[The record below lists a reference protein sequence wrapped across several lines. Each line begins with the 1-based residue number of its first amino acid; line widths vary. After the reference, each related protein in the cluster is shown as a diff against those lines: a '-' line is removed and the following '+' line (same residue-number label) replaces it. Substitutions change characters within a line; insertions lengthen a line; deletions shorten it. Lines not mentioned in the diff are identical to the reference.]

1 MDIKDVLNHLETI
14 KDVHK
19 NIILTNN
26 FSKISNSQIS
36 WHNYKPGIYKSLYS
50 KEYEYL
56 VRNRQYSFLLKDNMG
71 FVQFY
76 YEYKQ
81 NALDKLKMAY
91 YPYPVK
97 LNDTGADIENHISDV
112 YDETLIEYYY
122 DVWEVFNHQFELNI
136 NNKELKDIFEKSG
149 QFGNNESIE
158 NLLLAK
164 FDLKYEHTNS
174 SHLRI
179 DYDASVNSHNK
190 CELQIGSVNELRLPL
205 KQMISP
211 FIFFDF
217 ILKNIYRKAEYLTEI
232 KSKDSYQAKYA
243 FHKSL
248 SKSIE
253 EFDERV

>member
-50 KEYEYL
+50 KEY
-56 VRNRQYSFLLKDNMG
+56 D
-71 FVQFY
+71 
-76 YEYKQ
+76 KQ